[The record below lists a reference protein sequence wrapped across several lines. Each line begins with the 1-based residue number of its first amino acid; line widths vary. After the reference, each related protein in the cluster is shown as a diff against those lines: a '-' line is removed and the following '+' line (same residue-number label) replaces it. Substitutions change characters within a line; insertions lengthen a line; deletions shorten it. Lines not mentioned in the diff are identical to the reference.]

1 LRRELLFRWWLTAFM
16 ILPLLCSPTAHT
28 LVFTFY
34 ANRSAG
40 VVAYGGAGREGAIF
54 QPLLNVTTANQ
65 TQSTTTGEPANA
77 SGFPQM
83 PLPPVGQPEPKSSST
98 NYLNIA
104 AVAAVVILV
113 AVVLF
118 LRFRR
123 KKST

>member
-1 LRRELLFRWWLTAFM
+1 LLFRWYLAAFI
-16 ILPLLCSPTAHT
+16 ILPLLCSANAHT
-28 LVFTFY
+28 TAFSFY
-34 ANRSAG
+34 ANRSKGAAADG
-40 VVAYGGAGREGAIF
+40 EAGRESAIF

-65 TQSTTTGEPANA
+65 TQSTTTGEPTNV

-83 PLPPVGQPEPKSSST
+83 PLPPVREPEPKSSST
-98 NYLNIA
+98 NYLSIAVIAA
-104 AVAAVVILV
+104 AVALV